1 MARQS
6 RKVDWDNL
14 PIRLDPDS
22 EPNPQNPH
30 AASSPEERAR
40 AMSNLARQIRL
51 RRFRR
56 IAGN

>member
-6 RKVDWDNL
+6 RKIDWDNL
-14 PIRLDPDS
+14 SIRLDPGT
-22 EPNPQNPH
+22 EPNPQNSH

-40 AMSNLARQIRL
+40 AMSNLARQILL

-56 IAGN
+56 IAAN